1 MMLPRRE
8 RAQQNPYIDVDRVAA
23 EVLSSTAYGSLPRL
37 SRPGCLGPEVRLSP
51 FSDVTGFQWASR
63 AGRGEG

>member
-1 MMLPRRE
+1 MATTE
-8 RAQQNPYIDVDRVAA
+8 RAGPTDPYIDVDRVAA

-37 SRPGCLGPEVRLSP
+37 SRPGVFGTGGEVSP
-51 FSDVTGFQWASR
+51 FSDVTGFQWRSR